1 MEKSNANYKLRFK
14 KLLEKQKV
22 DIEKQLAAFTK
33 KDTNLKGDY
42 DTQFPDFGT
51 PQDSDELAQEVS
63 LYENRLPVEFTLE
76 SKLQEIGTAL
86 EKIEKGKYGVCEK
99 CGKAIDP
106 KRLETKP
113 EAKYCVKCKTKT
125 S

>member
-1 MEKSNANYKLRFK
+1 MKKLDTNYNLRFK
-14 KLLEKQKV
+14 KLLEKQKA
-22 DIEKQLAAFTK
+22 DIEKQLTSFAK

-51 PQDSDELAQEVS
+51 PQNSDELAQEVS
-63 LYENRLPVEFTLE
+63 LYESRLPVEFTLE
-76 SKLQEIGTAL
+76 SKLQAIEAAL
-86 EKIEKGKYGVCEK
+86 NKIEKGKYGICEK

-113 EAKYCVKCKTKT
+113 EAQYCIECKTNN
-125 S
+125 